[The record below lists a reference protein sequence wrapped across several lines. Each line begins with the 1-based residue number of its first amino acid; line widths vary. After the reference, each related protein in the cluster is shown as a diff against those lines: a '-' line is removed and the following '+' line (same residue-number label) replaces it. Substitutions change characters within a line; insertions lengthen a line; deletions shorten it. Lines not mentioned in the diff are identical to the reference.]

1 MLYINYL
8 QKKTLNQFLSIA
20 TILISLIWFSR
31 AISFM
36 KYITNNGISIAD
48 FIYLFILILP
58 WLLIFIIPISL
69 FIAVLLVYYNLLKS
83 NEISILKNTGLSKI
97 RIGKPAITLA
107 IIITIFSYILSFY
120 IMPLSNKELRRIKL
134 DFANNYASL
143 AFKADSFETI
153 NNLTIYIK
161 KKDKNN
167 QLYGVMINDKRSLHN
182 SITITAQFGN
192 VIIKENSVY
201 LILKN
206 GTVQRYNYKKKN
218 SEILRFD
225 NYIYNLTDNKN
236 NLADIKWKAK
246 EKYFHELFY
255 FEDNISQEEYSKI
268 QSEIHERIT
277 YPIMS
282 IVLTLLAITCIL
294 CKEFSRRD
302 NAKNIFFTV
311 LLAIL
316 YMFSMIM
323 IYDLI
328 EVHSYFAI
336 LLYLIII
343 FCIMFCCKLLSDS
356 NIKKRQ

>member
-1 MLYINYL
+1 
-8 QKKTLNQFLSIA
+8 
-20 TILISLIWFSR
+20 
-31 AISFM
+31 
-36 KYITNNGISIAD
+36 
-48 FIYLFILILP
+48 
-58 WLLIFIIPISL
+58 
-69 FIAVLLVYYNLLKS
+69 
-83 NEISILKNTGLSKI
+83 
-97 RIGKPAITLA
+97 
-107 IIITIFSYILSFY
+107 
-120 IMPLSNKELRRIKL
+120 MPLSNKELRRIKL

-143 AFKADSFETI
+143 AFKDNSFETI

-167 QLYGVMINDKRSLHN
+167 QLYGIMINDKRSLYN
-182 SITITAQFGN
+182 SMTITAQIGN
-192 VIIKENSVY
+192 VVIKENSVY
-201 LILKN
+201 LIMKN

-225 NYIYNLTDNKN
+225 DYIYNLTNNKN
-236 NLADIKWKAK
+236 SVADIKWKGK

-255 FEDNISQEEYSKI
+255 PEDDISQKEYGKI

-302 NAKNIFFTV
+302 NAKNIFFTII
-311 LLAIL
+311 LAIL
-316 YMFSMIM
+316 YMLSMII

-328 EVHSYFAI
+328 EVNSYYAI

-343 FCIMFCCKLLSDS
+343 FCIIVCCKLLSDS
-356 NIKKRQ
+356 NIKKK